1 LVLGRLRGAP
11 YMTFTIDE
19 LKERMKERESPDDIL
34 DLLSPTTEELVEALA
49 YMLDDNCKLQEE
61 LQSRYE

>member
-1 LVLGRLRGAP
+1 
-11 YMTFTIDE
+11 MTFTVDE

-34 DLLSPTTEELVEALA
+34 DLLSPTTDELVEALA